1 VNPAQS
7 GVKSLFVVGIF
18 VSAMPLFAQM
28 PATLSQD
35 AAGFEQDT
43 GVWWSVSAAAA
54 GARLTCDIC
63 DPTRDSGAAL
73 EAAIGAYATPSV
85 RVGVDAGAWTFRDD
99 DFREKVYTAGVIAEV
114 HPRRA
119 SGLHLIGGLGWS
131 GYRARDIDVD
141 PESEEEG
148 FRYDALRLRLGIGWD
163 LPLTRSW
170 VVGNRVTLD
179 ASSLG
184 TLHDEAVPIAESVG
198 LSVVRFGI
206 YIRRR

>member
-1 VNPAQS
+1 MRS
-7 GVKSLFVVGIF
+7 GLKSLFAVGIF
-18 VSAMPLFAQM
+18 LWAMPLCAQSASTPSRDTTDM
-28 PATLSQD
+28 
-35 AAGFEQDT
+35 EQDQ
-43 GVWWSVSAAAA
+43 GVWWSISVAAA
-54 GARLTCDIC
+54 GAKLTCDIC
-63 DPTRDSGAAL
+63 DQTRDSGPAL
-73 EAAIGAYATPSV
+73 EAAVGAYATPTV

-99 DFREKVYTAGVIAEV
+99 DFREKVYTAGLIAEV
-114 HPRRA
+114 HPRSF
-119 SGLHLIGGLGWS
+119 SGLYLIGGLGWS

-148 FRYDALRLRLGIGWD
+148 FRYDAMRLRLGIGWD
-163 LPLTRSW
+163 LPLTQSW

-184 TLHDEAVPIAESVG
+184 ALHDEGVPIVESVG

>member
-1 VNPAQS
+1 M
-7 GVKSLFVVGIF
+7 VGIF
-18 VSAMPLFAQM
+18 VSALPLCAQSSS
-28 PATLSQD
+28 ALSQN
-35 AAGFEQDT
+35 ATGLEQDL
-43 GVWWSVSAAAA
+43 GVWWSVSAAAG

-63 DPTRDSGAAL
+63 DQTRDSGAAV
-73 EAAIGAYATPSV
+73 EAAIGAYATPTV
-85 RVGVDAGAWTFRDD
+85 RVGVDGGAWTFRDD

-114 HPRRA
+114 HPRRS

-131 GYRARDIDVD
+131 GYRARDIEVD

-148 FRYDALRLRLGIGWD
+148 FRYDAMRLRLGIGWD
-163 LPLTRSW
+163 LPLTQSW

-198 LSVVRFGI
+198 LSVVRFAI